1 MKLMQYKKL
10 YFLISALFLVPAIY
24 ALVFWKLK
32 PSIDFTGGSILE
44 IKNAKCKIQN
54 CNAKL
59 KIEETFQDQALKL
72 QSVQEL
78 TDGSYMLK
86 MEEINEEQKNAL
98 LANLSNEFGD
108 IEETR
113 FETLGPSIGRE
124 LVKKTLMAIVLA
136 ASFILLYVAW
146 RFKDKKYGICAILA
160 MFHDTI
166 ILLGSFAIL
175 GHYLN
180 VEIDTLFVT
189 AVLTIL
195 SLSVHD
201 TVVVYDQIRQ
211 LSRQNPGS
219 DFAKL
224 VDQAVVGTLSRS
236 INNSLT
242 IILML
247 LCLFF
252 LGGQTIRWFTL
263 ALLIGTISGTYASTF
278 IATPLLIV
286 WEEIKKE
293 KKQPN

>member
-10 YFLISALFLVPAIY
+10 YFLISALFLLPSIY
-24 ALVFWKLK
+24 ALVFWGLK
-32 PSIDFTGGSILE
+32 PSIDFTGGTILE
-44 IKNAKCKIQN
+44 VKNLKCKMQN
-54 CNAKL
+54 CNLKL
-59 KIEETFQDQALKL
+59 KIEEKIKEKVNI
-72 QSVQEL
+72 SSIQESG
-78 TDGSYMLK
+78 TNTYILK
-86 MEEINEEQKNAL
+86 MKEIDKDQKEELIEKLEE
-98 LANLSNEFGD
+98 EFGD

-124 LVKKTLMAIVLA
+124 LVRKTLMAIVLA
-136 ASFILLYVAW
+136 AGFILLYVAW

-195 SLSVHD
+195 SFSVHD

-211 LSRQNPGS
+211 LSRQNS
-219 DFAKL
+219 QTDFDKL

-242 IILML
+242 IIFML
-247 LCLFF
+247 LCLYF
-252 LGGQTIRWFTL
+252 LGGQTIRWFSL
-263 ALLIGTISGTYASTF
+263 ALLIGTVAGTYSSTF
-278 IATPLLIV
+278 TAAPLLIV
-286 WEEIKKE
+286 WDEIKKRR
-293 KKQPN
+293 K